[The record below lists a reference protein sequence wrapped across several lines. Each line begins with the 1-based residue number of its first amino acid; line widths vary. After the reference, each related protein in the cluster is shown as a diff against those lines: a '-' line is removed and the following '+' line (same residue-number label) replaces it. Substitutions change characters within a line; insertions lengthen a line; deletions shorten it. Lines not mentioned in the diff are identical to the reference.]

1 MSSVNKVIL
10 IGRLGRDPEVR
21 ALQSGGRVVTFSLAT
36 DESWRDKATGERKQ
50 RTEWHNVVIFN
61 EGIGKIAEQYLKKGA
76 SCYVEGM
83 MCTREYTDKD
93 GNSRKAT
100 EVVLKAFRGELTLLE
115 SAKAAAP
122 DADGYG
128 QTSSRESASGWRTPE
143 RDANNSAPQGGT
155 PYRASDALDDDIP
168 F

>member
-1 MSSVNKVIL
+1 
-10 IGRLGRDPEVR
+10 
-21 ALQSGGRVVTFSLAT
+21 
-36 DESWRDKATGERKQ
+36 
-50 RTEWHNVVIFN
+50 
-61 EGIGKIAEQYLKKGA
+61 
-76 SCYVEGM
+76 

-122 DADGYG
+122 DANGYG
-128 QTSSRESASGWRTPE
+128 QTSSRKSASGWRTPE